1 MTSCAIARGF
11 YVTIESRGTNEQR
24 DGKECEMKTREVENM
39 KTIECKKIHEIA
51 IGKGSLP

>member
-51 IGKGSLP
+51 RGKGSLP